1 MAHKSLS
8 ARAVS
13 TSIAPSIVIPA
24 VKPSRNS
31 RKAHSQQGRVRIT
44 LPHSHCQVRTA
55 KRVKKTNCAAAKLWK
70 KAPCVGSRTSHQ
82 TERPNKPQAGHCR
95 RTRVRCL
102 LVSCSAANAS
112 LHRRTA
118 DEPFRDCCRR
128 KGGGRPSCRPSFTSR
143 PCSNCNDQRRG
154 GYQVLRRTRRSPSN
168 LLPKRR
174 SGVRREQSHW
184 RCFPRRA
191 AAAIIANGACF

>member
-44 LPHSHCQVRTA
+44 LPHSHCQVRPA
-55 KRVKKTNCAAAKLWK
+55 KRVKKNQLRRRETREKSPLCGIAHVSSNRAAQQAS
-70 KAPCVGSRTSHQ
+70 SRSL
-82 TERPNKPQAGHCR
+82 PQDAGPLPACQLSR
-95 RTRVRCL
+95 GQC
-102 LVSCSAANAS
+102 S

-118 DEPFRDCCRR
+118 DESFRDCCRR